1 MKIIISE
8 NQLKRLVILEQTKN
22 NELPRPYLDVLKYE
36 SKKKPTEYNSVSK
49 KGIEIIKNEEKFVPK
64 QYIDATNNL
73 TIGYGTLVKN
83 HEELKKMKQITEP
96 IAEKYLM
103 KHVNSVCIP
112 TIHRNLKI
120 PITQSQLDALCSLIY
135 NIGQGNFV
143 KSDLLKSL
151 NSSNFEKAKKDWMK
165 WSYGGTK
172 VLRGLEKRRR
182 MEIQMFFGK

>member
-1 MKIIISE
+1 MKIILSE
-8 NQLKRLVILEQTKN
+8 NQLKRLVVLEQKKSY
-22 NELPRPYLDVLKYE
+22 ELPRPYLDVLKYE
-36 SKKKPTEYNSVSK
+36 NKKPPTEYNSVSK
-49 KGIEIIKNEEKFVPK
+49 KGIEIIKREENFVEKP
-64 QYIDATNNL
+64 YIDATNNL

-83 HEELKKMKQITEP
+83 HEELKKMKKITEP

-103 KHVNSVCIP
+103 EHVNEICIP

-120 PITQSQLDALCSLIY
+120 PITQNQLDALCSLIY

-165 WSYGGTK
+165 WSYGGNK
-172 VLRGLEKRRR
+172 ILRGLEKRRR
-182 MEIQMFFGK
+182 LEIEMFFGK

>member
-22 NELPRPYLDVLKYE
+22 NELPRPYLDVLKYD
-36 SKKKPTEYNSVSK
+36 KKRPPTEYNSISK
-49 KGIEIIKNEEKFVPK
+49 KGIEIIKKEENFEEEP
-64 QYIDATNNL
+64 YIDATKNL

-83 HEELKKMKQITEP
+83 YEELKKMKKITEP
-96 IAEKYLM
+96 VAEKYLIR
-103 KHVNSVCIP
+103 HVNDVCIP

-120 PITQSQLDALCSLIY
+120 PITQNQLDSLCLLIY

-165 WSYGGTK
+165 WSYGGNK
-172 VLRGLEKRRR
+172 ILRGLEKRRR